1 MTSTAIL
8 GIVAAAVAGWLAGAA
23 WYGLL
28 GRARLTALGPERDA
42 VERSAGKPPVGAILL
57 AFVAEL
63 AMATMLSGIVV
74 HVGETNIRRAVISAA
89 FLWFGFVL
97 TTVAT
102 NNAFA
107 RRAPLLTVIDA
118 GHWLAVLLVMGFVI
132 GSVGR

>member
-1 MTSTAIL
+1 MTGTALL
-8 GIVAAAVAGWLAGAA
+8 GIVAAAVAGWLVGSA

-28 GRARLTALGPERDA
+28 GRTRARALGSEREA
-42 VERSAGKPPVGAILL
+42 VERSAGRPPVGALVL

-74 HVGETNIRRAVISAA
+74 HVGETNVRRAMVSAA
-89 FLWFGFVL
+89 FVWFGFVL

-118 GHWLAVLLVMGFVI
+118 GHWMAVLLVMGAAI
-132 GSVGR
+132 GVVGR